1 MQRAVKLSVAA
12 LSVLAALAF
21 LPALADAQ
29 PRLLESTPKEGAKL
43 GRPPQVMLLCFN
55 EPIAAATPND
65 YSLTLARAGGATVPV
80 TATPVRGNTCLE
92 ARANWPEDATGSYV
106 LSWRVRQQQGG
117 QALSGTLSFS
127 IAPPSPP
134 DVLRLALITIAAVG
148 GAALL
153 ALVLTL
159 FRHSIGFEPH
169 RPPAETESESLVG
182 HH

>member
-29 PRLLESTPKEGAKL
+29 PRLLESTPKAGTQPAP
-43 GRPPQVMLLCFN
+43 PPQETLLGSN
-55 EPIAAATPND
+55 APAPAPPPTAHPPPP
-65 YSLTLARAGGATVPV
+65 AGAGGATVPGP
-80 TATPVRGNTCLE
+80 ATPVRGTTCLE

-134 DVLRLALITIAAVG
+134 DVLSLALITIAAVG